1 MTCLGVTQLESDK
14 SYLEFISSDS
24 ISSFVFFHQAMWIGE
39 QETGQAGR
47 RERAAGEGERG
58 GNFQKRGK
66 ENQEGL
72 RMK

>member
-1 MTCLGVTQLESDK
+1 
-14 SYLEFISSDS
+14 
-24 ISSFVFFHQAMWIGE
+24 MWIGE

-47 RERAAGEGERG
+47 RERAAGEGKRG